1 MKGSLGGLKWWKREA
16 SRLDRVAKGNVLPG
30 GRQALPE
37 ARGPEARLREI
48 GGIKCR
54 PGRPGVLALY
64 RGVSGME
71 LHRLA
76 IAVGTEQSRA
86 HIRWMIRRDMS
97 EVQRIETA
105 CFEHPWTDEDFLRC
119 LKQRN
124 CIGMVAEIGDSIG
137 GFMIY
142 ELHKNRLHI
151 LDFAV
156 QPAFQRQGIGQ
167 QMVSKLL
174 GKLSSHRRTKIT
186 LEIRESNLAAQ
197 LFFRKQGFRATR
209 VLHAYFE
216 DNGED
221 AYFLQ
226 YLLETNEG
234 DGRLAA

>member
-1 MKGSLGGLKWWKREA
+1 
-16 SRLDRVAKGNVLPG
+16 
-30 GRQALPE
+30 
-37 ARGPEARLREI
+37 
-48 GGIKCR
+48 
-54 PGRPGVLALY
+54 
-64 RGVSGME
+64 ME
-71 LHRLA
+71 SHRLA

-197 LFFRKQGFRATR
+197 LFSGSKDSGQRASCMLTLKTTVKMPTSFSIYWR
-209 VLHAYFE
+209 QMKVMADWQPE
-216 DNGED
+216 RPE
-221 AYFLQ
+221 
-226 YLLETNEG
+226 
-234 DGRLAA
+234 